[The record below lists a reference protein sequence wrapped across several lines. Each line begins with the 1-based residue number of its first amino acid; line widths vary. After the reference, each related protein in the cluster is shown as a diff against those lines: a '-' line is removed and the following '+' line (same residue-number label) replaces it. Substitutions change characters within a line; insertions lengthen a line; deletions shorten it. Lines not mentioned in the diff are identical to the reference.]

1 MSDFEEKY
9 RRWHQMASY
18 IKSGIRIF
26 TCIVAVGALMASHQI
41 SIIILASGLLVAEF
55 VGIAE
60 EWI

>member
-9 RRWHQMASY
+9 RKWHQIASY

-26 TCIVAVGALMASHQI
+26 TCIVAVGALMVSNQI
-41 SIIILASGLLVAEF
+41 SIAILAGGLLIAEF